1 MTSLLKSH
9 RSPRR
14 KSPSRKTRSP
24 RRKSPSRKTRSP
36 QRKSPSRK
44 TMSPRRKLPVK
55 KTRSP
60 RRKSPTKKTRSPKR
74 KSSLKKTRSP
84 KRKSSLKNSNYT
96 RRKRILKGGERQYV
110 EENTL
115 QLLNPK
121 IQEPNVYYMASHGCD
136 TNELL
141 YVPEGCVYVTLG
153 ICGKLVWDTKNQE
166 EFIKMFDENSKI
178 LNDPVAN
185 IEQLQKIFGT
195 QLHIHYAK
203 AKDYRMRKYVNSSF
217 SCFLN
222 RTLKKDSFF
231 AKKSGLYSIGT
242 YTTANFYKLNDI
254 ITDKDI
260 DYLYKNSLYPTI
272 DQIKNIYTLTNL
284 NYQDFSSHI
293 QTIFNID
300 QKTLFHY
307 FPGIYYNFSCRSDC
321 NDSTGDNPSTFHIAR
336 RQDSFKGNEVERL
349 SFYKSIDNSSSIH
362 YYLSINDLEKAKELI
377 DNGYDLNEKDYQGN
391 SLLYICCRK
400 GYLELAKLLI
410 EKGVLL
416 DKDGYQECLRRKELF
431 EYMVSAYASEI
442 NKHLT
447 DSRS

>member
-1 MTSLLKSH
+1 M
-9 RSPRR
+9 
-14 KSPSRKTRSP
+14 
-24 RRKSPSRKTRSP
+24 
-36 QRKSPSRK
+36 
-44 TMSPRRKLPVK
+44 
-55 KTRSP
+55 
-60 RRKSPTKKTRSPKR
+60 
-74 KSSLKKTRSP
+74 
-84 KRKSSLKNSNYT
+84 
-96 RRKRILKGGERQYV
+96 LKGGERQYV
-110 EENTL
+110 QENTL

-153 ICGKLVWDTKNQE
+153 ICGKLVWDTKNQTD
-166 EFIKMFDENSKI
+166 FIKMFDENSPI
-178 LNDPVAN
+178 LSDPVTN
-185 IEQLQKIFGT
+185 IEHLQKIFGS

-231 AKKSGLYSIGT
+231 ARKSGLYSIGT
-242 YTTANFYKLNDI
+242 YTTANFYKLNDT

-293 QTIFNID
+293 QTVFNVD

-321 NDSTGDNPSTFHIAR
+321 NDSTGGDNPSTFHIAR

-377 DNGYDLNEKDYQGN
+377 DKGYDLNEKDYDGK

-442 NKHLT
+442 NKHLS